1 MEKKAIEVRE
11 EDLQTR
17 DIIVDEDSVK
27 ENVMVVEDSPIES
40 KQTIQVGAWANADDF
55 VKYCARSVRSAP
67 EILPS
72 NVNSLRRAIA
82 FYDGLEKEI
91 IDGATADADHA
102 ELSMAHLEVL
112 DRVEEAVSV
121 VRDQLKTAASR
132 VGILKTASKGT
143 SFVYVVD
150 PFLFAIARLCVNAK
164 VANGKNIE
172 DTFKKLA
179 TKFDI
184 SERETFSLQQ
194 IMRDMGYPITG
205 SFVADEGSFDM
216 IKQYFA

>member
-11 EDLQTR
+11 EDLQTK
-17 DIIVDEDSVK
+17 DIVVDEDSVK
-27 ENVMVVEDSPIES
+27 ENIMVVEDSPES
-40 KQTIQVGAWANADDF
+40 KQTIQVGAWTNADDF
-55 VKYCARSVRSAP
+55 VKYCVKSVRSAP

-72 NVNSLRRAIA
+72 NTNSLRRAVA
-82 FYDGLEKEI
+82 FYDNLEKEI
-91 IDGATADADHA
+91 VDGATTDAEHT
-102 ELSMAHLEVL
+102 ELSMKHLEVL
-112 DRVEEAVSV
+112 DRVEEAVNT
-121 VRDQLKTAASR
+121 VRDQLKVAASR

-143 SFVYVVD
+143 AFVYVVD

-184 SERETFSLQQ
+184 NDRETFSIKQ

-205 SFVADEGSFDM
+205 SLVADEGSFDM

>member
-11 EDLQTR
+11 EDLQPK
-17 DIIVDEDSVK
+17 DIVVDEDNVK
-27 ENVMVVEDSPIES
+27 EHIMVVEDSPVES
-40 KQTIQVGAWANADDF
+40 KQLIQVGAWTNADDF
-55 VKYCARSVRSAP
+55 VKYCVKLSRSAP

-82 FYDGLEKEI
+82 FYDNLEKEI

-102 ELSMAHLEVL
+102 ELNMNQLEVL

-132 VGILKTASKGT
+132 AGLLKTASKGT
-143 SFVYVVD
+143 AFVYVVD

-184 SERETFSLQQ
+184 NERETFSIQQ

-205 SFVADEGSFDM
+205 SFVANEGSFDM